1 MKISSKIF
9 AVICSLTILLT
20 TIPFAAPAKTI
31 AELEAEIDK
40 YEQQIANA
48 AQGQANAKE
57 KLKALQ
63 EQSRAIDKKVQALEK
78 EMAPIRE
85 KINELTKQIKEFE
98 ARIQTLEKEIAETDA
113 KIDKQD
119 KQIEGTR
126 ELLAKR
132 LRAAYIAGE
141 TSELEIFL
149 NATDFSDFLA
159 RSELLRQVSK
169 HDDEVVKGLQ
179 KQIKEL
185 NKLKADLDSK
195 RAENEEKK
203 SVLAKDRAEQQAEMK
218 VFQGKMNELEATQA
232 RNEKN
237 IKEQNKILATYSEKS
252 AYYQQL
258 MAQAEKEKAEYSA
271 ALDKEIANSGSSG
284 SGVVNNGT
292 VNHNFKVS
300 SKGVISPIQD
310 KSVYYSA
317 TYSQHISRGTA
328 SVDLVAPANRIVNGQ
343 SYYTSKGAKIY
354 AVASGTVTKSTFASS
369 SYGHYVNIDHGNG
382 LSSLYAHMDARYVS
396 VGDKVVQGQVIG
408 ILGNTGNCWP
418 RPTAA
423 NPVAGSHLHFEMR
436 LNGNRV
442 NPEIYLPSPLVY
454 K

>member
-1 MKISSKIF
+1 MKISTRIF
-9 AVICSLTILLT
+9 AVICSLAILLT
-20 TIPFAAPAKTI
+20 TIPFAAPAKSI
-31 AELEAEIDK
+31 SDIEKEIEK
-40 YEQQIANA
+40 YEEEIKDASK
-48 AQGQANAKE
+48 GQANAQK

-63 EQSRAIDKKVQALEK
+63 EQSKVIDEKVKALEK
-78 EMAPIRE
+78 EMAPVRQ
-85 KINELTKQIKEFE
+85 KINELTKQINEFE
-98 ARIQTLEKEIAETDA
+98 ARIKELEKEIAETMA
-113 KIDKQD
+113 KKDEQD
-119 KQIEGTR
+119 KKIEGTR

-169 HDDEVVKGLQ
+169 HDNEVVKGLQ
-179 KQIKEL
+179 EQIKEL
-185 NKLKADLDSK
+185 NKIKEDLDAK
-195 RAENEEKK
+195 RAENEEKQAAII
-203 SVLAKDRAEQQAEMK
+203 SDREVYNKEMK
-218 VFQGKMNELEATQA
+218 VFQGKMNELDATQA

-237 IKEQNKILATYSEKS
+237 IREQNKIIATYNQNS

-258 MAQAEKEKAEYSA
+258 LAQAEKEKAEYSA
-271 ALDKEIANSGSSG
+271 QLDKDIANEGSSG
-284 SGVVNNGT
+284 DGVVDNGI
-292 VNHNFKVS
+292 VNHKFKVS
-300 SKGVISPIQD
+300 SRGIISPIQD

-317 TYSQHISRGTA
+317 TYSEHISRGTA
-328 SVDLVAPANRIVNGQ
+328 SVDMCAPANRVVNGQ
-343 SYYTSKGAKIY
+343 TYYTSKGAKIY
-354 AVASGTVTKSTFASS
+354 AVASGTVTKSTYSSS
-369 SYGHYVNIDHGNG
+369 SYGHYINIDHGNG
-382 LSSLYAHMDARYVS
+382 LSSLYAHMDARYFN

-454 K
+454 

>member
-1 MKISSKIF
+1 MKISTKIF
-9 AVICSLTILLT
+9 SVICALTLLLT
-20 TIPFAAPAKTI
+20 TIPFSASAKTI
-31 AELEAEIDK
+31 EQIEAEIDK
-40 YEQQIANA
+40 YEQQIADA
-48 AQGQANAKE
+48 SKGQANAKE

-63 EQSRAIDKKVQALEK
+63 EQSKAIDQKVQTLEK
-78 EMAPIRE
+78 EMAPIRN
-85 KINELTKQIKEFE
+85 KIKELTKQINEFE
-98 ARIQTLEKEIAETDA
+98 ARIKVLEKEIKETEDKKAE
-113 KIDKQD
+113 QD
-119 KQIEGTR
+119 KNIEITR

-169 HDDEVVKGLQ
+169 HDNAVVDDLQ

-185 NKLKADLDSK
+185 NKIIEDLDAK
-195 RAENEEKK
+195 RAENEEKQAAII
-203 SVLAKDRAEQQAEMK
+203 SDREVYNKEMK

-237 IKEQNKILATYSEKS
+237 IKEQNKIIATYNQNS

-258 MAQAEKEKAEYSA
+258 LAQAEKEKAEFSA
-271 ALDKEIANSGSSG
+271 QLDKDIANEGSSG
-284 SGVVNNGT
+284 NGVVDNGN
-292 VNHNFKVS
+292 VNHKFKVS
-300 SKGVISPIQD
+300 SRGIISPIQD

-317 TYSQHISRGTA
+317 TYSEHISRGTA
-328 SVDLVAPANRIVNGQ
+328 SVDMCAPANRVVNGQ
-343 SYYTSKGAKIY
+343 TYYTSKGAKIY
-354 AVASGTVTKSTFASS
+354 AVASGTVTKSTYSSS
-369 SYGHYVNIDHGNG
+369 SYGHYINIDHGNG
-382 LSSLYAHMDARYVS
+382 LSSLYAHMDARYFN

-454 K
+454 

>member
-1 MKISSKIF
+1 MKTSTRIF
-9 AVICSLTILLT
+9 AIICSLTIILSSLT
-20 TIPFAAPAKTI
+20 FTAPAKTI
-31 AELEAEIDK
+31 AQLEAEIDK
-40 YEQQIANA
+40 YEQQISNA

-63 EQSRAIDKKVQALEK
+63 EQSRAIDQKVQALEK

-85 KINELTKQIKEFE
+85 KINELTKQINEFE
-98 ARIQTLEKEIAETDA
+98 ARIQTLEKEIKETND
-113 KIDKQD
+113 KIDEQD

-179 KQIKEL
+179 EQINVLKQ
-185 NKLKADLDSK
+185 LKTDLDSK

-203 SVLAKDRAEQQAEMK
+203 AVLATDRAEHQAEMN

-237 IKEQNKILATYSEKS
+237 IKEQNKIIATYNQNS

-258 MAQAEKEKAEYSA
+258 LAQAEKEKAEFSA
-271 ALDKEIANSGSSG
+271 ALDKEFANGGSSG
-284 SGVVNNGT
+284 NGVVDNGP

-300 SKGVISPIQD
+300 SKGLILPVQGANA
-310 KSVYYSA
+310 YYSA
-317 TYSQHISRGTA
+317 DFASHSSRGTA
-328 SVDLVAPANRIVNGQ
+328 SVDFCDPANRVVNGKT
-343 SYYTSKGAKIY
+343 YYTSKGAKVY
-354 AVASGTVTKSTFASS
+354 AVASGTVNKSTFASS
-369 SYGHYVNIDHGNG
+369 SYGHYINIDHGNG
-382 LSSLYAHMDARYVS
+382 LSSLYAHLDVRYVS

-408 ILGNTGNCWP
+408 LIGNTGNCWP
-418 RPTAA
+418 RPSAA

-442 NPEIYLPSPLVY
+442 NPENYLPYLRKS
-454 K
+454 